1 MEYQKSQVR
10 PKSDYEDL
18 EEDIWDEHI
27 GNSQDQSHSKDH
39 MKFNLTTFLYRYQS
53 QNFFNFSDVFP
64 LLSGYKQ

>member
-27 GNSQDQSHSKDH
+27 ANSQDQSHSKDN
-39 MKFNLTTFLYRYQS
+39 MKFNLTTYIT
-53 QNFFNFSDVFP
+53 SD
-64 LLSGYKQ
+64 L